1 MALDGKN
8 FAVRKERFE
17 DHSTEGGTLTILSRN
32 GIAQRAHAEMLGEA
46 GKLVV
51 ELAHIGGDVMAIA
64 RWTHYAEPLPKTP
77 VRASRVETVTG
88 FFCSGALIVDRQES
102 AQDSASVDKSK
113 VSEFQE
119 LIIWLLG
126 ELKARGIYW
135 T

>member
-1 MALDGKN
+1 MRGRSFQWMILLVLVTAAAVWPVPRAAAEPVSCSVSPLRQLMALDGKN

-64 RWTHYAEPLPKTP
+64 RW
-77 VRASRVETVTG
+77 
-88 FFCSGALIVDRQES
+88 
-102 AQDSASVDKSK
+102 
-113 VSEFQE
+113 
-119 LIIWLLG
+119 
-126 ELKARGIYW
+126 
-135 T
+135 